1 MNGKEGSAYININVL
16 WRIFT
21 FIVSTIFYILVSV
34 YNKENINRIIFLG
47 MSISCALSCWLYKK
61 VCENRLH
68 FRIMFSLEVFAYGIF
83 IFLSGGF
90 NSPYLWYEVNCIL
103 LMVALDRNITVT
115 FIACI
120 WCLLCAVAG
129 KSIENSSYQDI
140 NIVLGMGLLMC
151 EFYIIRYYV
160 AYVGKQNEELE
171 NLNIELKKEKELS
184 NYAFVML
191 TELSE
196 SFGLFAMTD
205 PKKIME
211 KLSLLLRNNKMYS
224 EFVLVKFERDDLPEI
239 IENYGTDKEVYNY
252 IVEKIKH
259 WYRKQNENSLDK
271 SDDEIFNI
279 DLEGKSYEII
289 RIGESDYL
297 SGVLV
302 RRAYGSPDKE
312 KDFYLY
318 LIKTV
323 FNNLD
328 TYSQIE
334 RYVAVE
340 EQNRIANEIHDTV
353 IQKLFGITCNLAV
366 LESKVKMSEQAIEKD
381 EIIESIQM
389 LKKSVESTMAE
400 LRESIYGKRFKD
412 NINTFIHAVY
422 AYMEE
427 LERLN
432 DVKIN
437 LNLDE
442 EADYITIA
450 QKIALYR
457 VACEAVNNAIKHG
470 KSKIINIELKMQSD
484 TVELL
489 IEDDG
494 TGFSREDKDFSEG
507 NGLRNMRSIAVLL
520 KGYLSV
526 IYDETKGVR
535 VKLSLPR

>member
-1 MNGKEGSAYININVL
+1 MGGKECSTYININVL
-16 WRIFT
+16 WRIAA
-21 FIVSTIFYILVSV
+21 FIISTVFYISVSV
-34 YNKENINRIIFLG
+34 YNKENINLIIFLG
-47 MSISCALSCWLYKK
+47 MSVSCALSCWLYKK
-61 VCENRLH
+61 VCENRMH
-68 FRIMFSLEVFAYGIF
+68 FRIMFVLEVFAYGIF
-83 IFLSGGF
+83 IFLSGGC

-103 LMVALDRNITVT
+103 LMVALDKNITVT

-120 WCLLCAVAG
+120 WCLFCAIAG

-140 NIVLGMGLLMC
+140 NIILGMGMLMC

-160 AYVGKQNEELE
+160 AYIGKQNEELE
-171 NLNIELKKEKELS
+171 SLNTELNKEKELS

-211 KLSLLLRNNKMYS
+211 KLSMLLRNNNLYR
-224 EFVLVKFERDDLPEI
+224 EFVLVKFERDDFPEI
-239 IENYGTDKEVYNY
+239 IENCGIEKDVYDDISEKVKLQDEYSGNGEND
-252 IVEKIKH
+252 VEILKIESSG
-259 WYRKQNENSLDK
+259 NT
-271 SDDEIFNI
+271 
-279 DLEGKSYEII
+279 YELIK
-289 RIGESDYL
+289 IGETDYL
-297 SGVLV
+297 SGILI
-302 RRAYGSPDKE
+302 RRASELNDDG
-312 KDFYLY
+312 KDFYLQ

-328 TYSQIE
+328 TYAQIE

-366 LESKVKMSEQAIEKD
+366 LESKVKAEEGDIEKKD
-381 EIIESIQM
+381 IIESIHI

-412 NINTFIHAVY
+412 NINTFIHALY

-442 EADYITIA
+442 EADYIKIA

-470 KSKIINIELKMQSD
+470 KSKNINIELKMQSD

-494 TGFSREDKDFSEG
+494 TGFSREDKNFSEG
-507 NGLRNMRSIAVLL
+507 NGLRNMRNIAVLL

-526 IYDETKGVR
+526 VYDDKKGVR

>member
-1 MNGKEGSAYININVL
+1 MGGKECSTYININVL
-16 WRIFT
+16 WRIAA
-21 FIVSTIFYILVSV
+21 FIISTVFYISVSV
-34 YNKENINRIIFLG
+34 YNKENINLIIFLG
-47 MSISCALSCWLYKK
+47 MSVSCALSCWLYKK

-83 IFLSGGF
+83 IFLSGGC

-103 LMVALDRNITVT
+103 LMVALDKNITVT

-120 WCLLCAVAG
+120 WCLFCAIAG

-140 NIVLGMGLLMC
+140 NIILGMGMLMC

-160 AYVGKQNEELE
+160 SYIGKQNEELE
-171 NLNIELKKEKELS
+171 SLNTELNKEKELS

-211 KLSLLLRNNKMYS
+211 KLSMLLRNNNLYR
-224 EFVLVKFERDDLPEI
+224 EFMLVKFERDDFPEI
-239 IENYGTDKEVYNY
+239 IESCGIEKDVYDDISAKVKFQYEDSGNGEN
-252 IVEKIKH
+252 VEILNIESDGNTYELIK
-259 WYRKQNENSLDK
+259 
-271 SDDEIFNI
+271 
-279 DLEGKSYEII
+279 
-289 RIGESDYL
+289 IGESDYL
-297 SGVLV
+297 SGILL
-302 RRAYGSPDKE
+302 RRASELHNDG
-312 KDFYLY
+312 KDFYLQ

-328 TYSQIE
+328 TYAQIE

-366 LESKVKMSEQAIEKD
+366 LESKVKMSERSIEKG

-400 LRESIYGKRFKD
+400 LRESIYGKR
-412 NINTFIHAVY
+412 
-422 AYMEE
+422 
-427 LERLN
+427 LN

-442 EADYITIA
+442 EADYIKIA

-470 KSKIINIELKMQSD
+470 KSKNINIELKMESD

-494 TGFSREDKDFSEG
+494 TGFSREDKNFSEG
-507 NGLRNMRSIAVLL
+507 NGLRNMRNIAVLL

-526 IYDETKGVR
+526 VYDDKKGVR

>member
-1 MNGKEGSAYININVL
+1 MN
-16 WRIFT
+16 
-21 FIVSTIFYILVSV
+21 
-34 YNKENINRIIFLG
+34 
-47 MSISCALSCWLYKK
+47 M
-61 VCENRLH
+61 
-68 FRIMFSLEVFAYGIF
+68 
-83 IFLSGGF
+83 
-90 NSPYLWYEVNCIL
+90 
-103 LMVALDRNITVT
+103 
-115 FIACI
+115 
-120 WCLLCAVAG
+120 
-129 KSIENSSYQDI
+129 
-140 NIVLGMGLLMC
+140 
-151 EFYIIRYYV
+151 
-160 AYVGKQNEELE
+160 EL
-171 NLNIELKKEKELS
+171 NKEKELS

-211 KLSLLLRNNKMYS
+211 KLSMLLRNNNLYQ
-224 EFVLVKFERDDLPEI
+224 EFVLVKFERDDFPEI
-239 IENYGTDKEVYNY
+239 IENCGIEKDTYDD
-252 IVEKIKH
+252 ISEKIRLKDEDSD
-259 WYRKQNENSLDK
+259 NSENS
-271 SDDEIFNI
+271 EILKIESFGNI
-279 DLEGKSYEII
+279 YELIK
-289 RIGESDYL
+289 IGESDYL
-297 SGVLV
+297 SGVLI
-302 RRAYGSPDKE
+302 RRASELHDDG
-312 KDFYLY
+312 KDFYLH

-328 TYSQIE
+328 TYAQIE

-366 LESKVKMSEQAIEKD
+366 LESKVKAAEGDIEKKD
-381 EIIESIQM
+381 IIDSIHI

-442 EADYITIA
+442 EADYIKIA

-470 KSKIINIELKMQSD
+470 KSKNINIELKMQSD

-494 TGFSREDKDFSEG
+494 TGFSREDKNFVEG
-507 NGLRNMRSIAVLL
+507 NGLRNMRNIAVLL

-526 IYDETKGVR
+526 LYDDKKGVR

>member
-1 MNGKEGSAYININVL
+1 MGGKECSTYININVL
-16 WRIFT
+16 WRIAA
-21 FIVSTIFYILVSV
+21 FIISTVFYISVSV
-34 YNKENINRIIFLG
+34 YNKENINLIIFLG
-47 MSISCALSCWLYKK
+47 MSVSCALSCWLYKK
-61 VCENRLH
+61 VCENRMH
-68 FRIMFSLEVFAYGIF
+68 FRIMFVLEVFAYGIF
-83 IFLSGGF
+83 IFLSGGC

-103 LMVALDRNITVT
+103 LMVALDKNITVT

-120 WCLLCAVAG
+120 WCLFCAIAG

-140 NIVLGMGLLMC
+140 NIILGMGMLMC
-151 EFYIIRYYV
+151 EFYLIRYYV
-160 AYVGKQNEELE
+160 AYIGKQNEELE
-171 NLNIELKKEKELS
+171 SLNTELNKEKELS

-211 KLSLLLRNNKMYS
+211 KLSMLLRNNNLYR
-224 EFVLVKFERDDLPEI
+224 EFVLVKFERDDFPEI
-239 IENYGTDKEVYNY
+239 IENCGIEKDVYDDISEKVKLQDEYSGNGEND
-252 IVEKIKH
+252 VEILKIESSG
-259 WYRKQNENSLDK
+259 NT
-271 SDDEIFNI
+271 
-279 DLEGKSYEII
+279 YELIK
-289 RIGESDYL
+289 IGETDYL
-297 SGVLV
+297 SGILI
-302 RRAYGSPDKE
+302 RRASELNDDG
-312 KDFYLY
+312 KDFYLQ

-328 TYSQIE
+328 TYAQIE

-366 LESKVKMSEQAIEKD
+366 LESKVKAEEGDIEKKD
-381 EIIESIQM
+381 IIESIHI

-412 NINTFIHAVY
+412 NINTFIHALY

-442 EADYITIA
+442 EADYIKIA

-470 KSKIINIELKMQSD
+470 KSKNINIELKMLSD

-494 TGFSREDKDFSEG
+494 TGFSREDKNFSEG
-507 NGLRNMRSIAVLL
+507 NGLRNMRNIAVLL

-526 IYDETKGVR
+526 VYDDKKGVR